1 MEFDYD
7 ILRDLICEK
16 DSSVNRENI
25 IFENVYGPVNGSIMA
40 PYRELIWSRNF
51 SVKVDEYEL
60 RVKQKERDIKLNK
73 LC

>member
-25 IFENVYGPVNGSIMA
+25 IFENVYGPVNGSIMT